1 MAAGRSPSVKSRRRQ
16 MSTRYPHIMAG
27 WLRGRQPITTG
38 PSDTYGPRRRSD
50 RAPNRPTLRGPANV
64 RAPFQDRSCCLSPD
78 TACTCDRGPS
88 LVGELDQACLRSGSA
103 ADRSGT
109 VRAATGAEGWRRGRW
124 CPKRNLGR
132 TALSIAAASRSAA
145 IRRRIEKGRSLSQAD
160 RLGALLVAHS
170 ADPSVGTDYVIDP
183 ACDLQLPQQLPPGP
197 TVGAPQLQAPP
208 DA

>member
-1 MAAGRSPSVKSRRRQ
+1 MGLDDARIGRLTV
-16 MSTRYPHIMAG
+16 
-27 WLRGRQPITTG
+27 
-38 PSDTYGPRRRSD
+38 RRSED
-50 RAPNRPTLRGPANV
+50 PQTSEC
-64 RAPFQDRSCCLSPD
+64 PFKTGVAASPD

-88 LVGELDQACLRSGSA
+88 LVGELDQACLLSGSA

-124 CPKRNLGR
+124 CPSGTLGGR
-132 TALSIAAASRSAA
+132 PLDCCRFTLSGDQTANREGAETQPSRP
-145 IRRRIEKGRSLSQAD
+145 IGC
-160 RLGALLVAHS
+160 LVGCPLRGS
-170 ADPSVGTDYVIDP
+170 GVGTDYVIDS